1 MPPYVKEWSLTRRK
15 IFSNCARRFA
25 IKYLTY
31 RYRDLNKN
39 YPAKRLS
46 SWDLMILST
55 RQVFFQWLE
64 DLHRNVVWSDKMLY
78 STIKFK
84 IISGF
89 NASGSLQKPGLN
101 FDKKVLIS
109 QGYTR
114 LKKLIRQPLLK
125 KLARRQIKEWSYHER
140 TKVVT
145 FGHLDVY
152 CSPDIVF
159 RTGSKWN
166 LVRLNFQSEIKQPY
180 LDLELTTMLL
190 WSKSNQ
196 FLPEQESKFNIYGI
210 FYQQG
215 KWYQKRVKP
224 TQKGLQETKQLLEN
238 DVHQMNLLQKE
249 FYRTNDFDTLPL
261 TKSPLYCKRCPYK
274 TNCPIN
280 A

>member
-1 MPPYVKEWSLTRRK
+1 MPSYVTEWSLTRRK
-15 IFSNCARRFA
+15 MFCNCARRFT
-25 IKYLTY
+25 IKYLTDKY
-31 RYRDLNKN
+31 REFNKN
-39 YPAKRLS
+39 HPAKRLS
-46 SWDLMILST
+46 PWDLMILST

-64 DLHRNVVWSDKMLY
+64 DLHRNVIWSDKMLY
-78 STIKFK
+78 STIKLK
-84 IISGF
+84 IITNSHETDYQ
-89 NASGSLQKPGLN
+89 QKHGLN
-101 FDKKVLIS
+101 FDKKILIS
-109 QGYTR
+109 KGYAR

-125 KLARRQIKEWSYHER
+125 KLARGGIKEWSYHER

-159 RTGSKWN
+159 RTGNKWN

-196 FLPEQESKFNIYGI
+196 YLPNLESKFNIYGI

-215 KWYQKRVKP
+215 KWHQKRVRPSK
-224 TQKGLQETKQLLEN
+224 KGFQETKQLLEN

-249 FYRTNDFDTLPL
+249 FYRTKDIDAMPL
-261 TKSPLYCKRCPYK
+261 TNSPSYCKRCPYK